1 MPRPAVFPDLPR
13 LRHLILTQ
21 LLFECGTLRLTRR
34 LCRAFGLR
42 RRDMRAEMKGWIA
55 AGTAMAFMG
64 RNHLVWTGK
73 YETLVLHLSMD
84 EVTTLI
90 AGLRATRQ
98 HSHTRSMLVDAAEIL
113 HQVMGSLSPKA
124 RSQHFALAG
133 GDLALLPPVN
143 GRDGRDG
150 RVGSPVRTAVLTA
163 LHEEQTLRFVYTS
176 ADGART
182 ERTVWPAGLTH
193 HGTCLLAFCAL
204 RQEFRTFR
212 IASIAAPEIGTAL
225 PRPRATLLADWRQY
239 DPAGAAR
246 WDPEQGDL
254 IDDEDG

>member
-13 LRHLILTQ
+13 LRRLILTQ
-21 LLFECGTLRLTRR
+21 LLVECGTLRLTRR

-42 RRDMRAEMKGWIA
+42 RREMRAEIQGWIA

-73 YETLVLHLSMD
+73 DETLVLHLSMG

-98 HSHTRSMLVDAAEIL
+98 HSHSRSMLTDAAEIL
-113 HQVMGSLSPKA
+113 HQVMGSLSASTRA
-124 RSQHFALAG
+124 RHLALAG
-133 GDLALLPPVN
+133 GDLALLPPVI
-143 GRDGRDG
+143 GPDGRA
-150 RVGSPVRTAVLTA
+150 GSPVRAAVLTA
-163 LHEEQTLRFVYTS
+163 LHEERTLRFVYTS
-176 ADGART
+176 ADGARS

-204 RQEFRTFR
+204 RQAFRTFR

-225 PRPRATLLADWRQY
+225 PRPRAALLADWRQY
-239 DPAGAAR
+239 DPAAAQR
-246 WDPEQGDL
+246 WDTDQGDL